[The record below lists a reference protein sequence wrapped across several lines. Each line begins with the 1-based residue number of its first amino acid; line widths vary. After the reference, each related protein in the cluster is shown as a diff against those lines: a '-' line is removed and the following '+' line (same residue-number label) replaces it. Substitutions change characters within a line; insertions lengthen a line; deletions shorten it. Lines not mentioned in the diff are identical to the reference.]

1 MGRRVTKSMNCSD
14 DVNVCKAVD
23 GQVLAGDLRA
33 MESHLRIFYPALSAQ
48 GARAFTLQWIDDG
61 PLSTYSC
68 ECCAP
73 CRALTEHAKYRAACT
88 LCGVDPARSQGQ
100 FAFVTPQMLAAA
112 TRAART
118 SPPVPLRTATA

>member
-1 MGRRVTKSMNCSD
+1 MNCSD

-112 TRAART
+112 TRAARA